1 MVVKGLGKNV
11 VPCENSHVCIPMK
24 ALTLQT
30 SRRFDTQCTQSR
42 SKGYQQDLRAY
53 LYPELV
59 LVDLYTHCMIQYLP
73 KSSSQKV
80 KTGADIHGIFAYIEW
95 ETSNTLIHQDT
106 KVIT

>member
-1 MVVKGLGKNV
+1 MYTIKVKRIPAGL
-11 VPCENSHVCIPMK
+11 
-24 ALTLQT
+24 ARL
-30 SRRFDTQCTQSR
+30 
-42 SKGYQQDLRAY
+42 
-53 LYPELV
+53 LYPESV
-59 LVDLYTHCMIQYLP
+59 LFDLYTHSMIQYLP